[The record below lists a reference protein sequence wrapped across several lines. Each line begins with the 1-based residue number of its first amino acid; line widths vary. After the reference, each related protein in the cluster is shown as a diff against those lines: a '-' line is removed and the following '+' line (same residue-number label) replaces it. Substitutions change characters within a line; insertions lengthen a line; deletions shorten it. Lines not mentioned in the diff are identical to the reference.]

1 MVVIVSTTFDFV
13 TKNKANVAYV
23 NLNENTNETFMENP
37 NSSMFSFFCHIFSK
51 YVLLI
56 NFIVYLFQKNLF
68 KTLL

>member
-37 NSSMFSFFCHIFSK
+37 NSSMFSFFVIFFQSM
-51 YVLLI
+51 
-56 NFIVYLFQKNLF
+56 LF
-68 KTLL
+68 